1 MERIRVIGLGKSFGV
16 RQVFTNVSFEI
27 KHGERVGLVG
37 PNGAGKSTLMKCMLG
52 IEEAD
57 EGQIVKDSATTIGY
71 LQQDI
76 NLGDDS
82 LAIEIQKAFA
92 DVQQWEAQL
101 LEVSKQLENNPHD
114 EGLLKRLAHIQDRLD
129 WLGGYDYEAQSRRI
143 AYGLGFSDEDL
154 TKSVSEFSGGQK
166 HVLIWL
172 KR

>member
-1 MERIRVIGLGKSFGV
+1 MEQIRVIGLSKSFGV
-16 RQVFTNVSFEI
+16 RQVFNKVSFEI

-37 PNGAGKSTLMKCMLG
+37 PNGAGKSTLMKCLLG
-52 IEEAD
+52 IEEYD
-57 EGQIVKDSATTIGY
+57 EGQVVKDSATTIGY

-92 DVQQWEAQL
+92 DVQYWEQQL
-101 LEVSKQLENNPHD
+101 QEVSAKLETNPHD
-114 EGLLKRLAHIQDRLD
+114 ESLLKQLARIQDRLD

-166 HVLIWL
+166 HVLIWQKL
-172 KR
+172 